1 MIGKSSLEVSHTNAG
16 QEHII
21 KVSGELDLSTVD
33 TLRQAA
39 EEHLEA
45 GQTLIL
51 DLSGLTFC
59 DSTGL
64 GAMIRLHQRADTTG
78 ATLILCE
85 LRRRVT
91 ELLAV
96 TGVDQ
101 VLKVYPTVQ
110 AARAALSAQ

>member
-1 MIGKSSLEVSHTNAG
+1 MIPKSSLEVSHTGAG
-16 QEHII
+16 REHII

-33 TLRQAA
+33 ALRQAT

-64 GAMIRLHQRADTTG
+64 GAMIRLHQQADTVG
-78 ATLILCE
+78 ATLLLCG

-101 VLKVYPTVQ
+101 VLNVYPTVQ
-110 AARAALSAQ
+110 AARAA